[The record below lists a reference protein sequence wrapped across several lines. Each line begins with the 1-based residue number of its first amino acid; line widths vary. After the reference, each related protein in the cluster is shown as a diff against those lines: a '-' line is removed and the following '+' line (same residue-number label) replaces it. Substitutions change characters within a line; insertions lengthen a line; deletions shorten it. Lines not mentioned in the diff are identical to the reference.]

1 MSETVGELVQAL
13 QKVAT
18 VLHRRRV
25 APHALVLLRVHEKDQ
40 NDALA
45 QVLVQVMIS
54 TSLDQHDGGMYGWC

>member
-1 MSETVGELVQAL
+1 
-13 QKVAT
+13 VAT